1 MIRTMLE
8 CWNIAE
14 QGLTAEEHGCR
25 TSGIGNTL
33 EDAGIPIYGP
43 KGRSL
48 QALLWST
55 ATPKSN
61 RVHLFLALHSA
72 TPEQVAESGLDRFF
86 ALRNALFSKSAE
98 QPQLVEYVEQATRSL
113 PCQALSVLR

>member
-1 MIRTMLE
+1 
-8 CWNIAE
+8 
-14 QGLTAEEHGCR
+14 
-25 TSGIGNTL
+25 
-33 EDAGIPIYGP
+33 
-43 KGRSL
+43 
-48 QALLWST
+48 
-55 ATPKSN
+55 
-61 RVHLFLALHSA
+61 LFLALHSA